1 MAISVPLYLIIR
13 DLHRYGML
21 PQGGSLLEIGEANW
35 YGDIR
40 PLSMVEDIQR
50 LVTDPVRRDALVAR
64 LKQLVETDPPTLRFD
79 VVKVFYEL
87 YFSPSETQAIDFDGT
102 PGALTLDLNHPVDLG
117 RQFDTVINN
126 GTAAH
131 VFNIAQVFRTIHEH
145 TAPGGLMLHEA
156 PFTGWVDH
164 GFYALQPTLFFDL
177 AEFNGYAL
185 QGLLITNLADQ
196 SALQVRGREH
206 LYELIRERKIQE
218 NSQLFAVMRKN
229 PAEAPF
235 KIPFQGYY
243 RESLPESGMA
253 AWRDLR

>member
-102 PGALTLDLNHPVDLG
+102 PVL
-117 RQFDTVINN
+117 
-126 GTAAH
+126 
-131 VFNIAQVFRTIHEH
+131 
-145 TAPGGLMLHEA
+145 
-156 PFTGWVDH
+156 
-164 GFYALQPTLFFDL
+164 
-177 AEFNGYAL
+177 
-185 QGLLITNLADQ
+185 
-196 SALQVRGREH
+196 
-206 LYELIRERKIQE
+206 
-218 NSQLFAVMRKN
+218 
-229 PAEAPF
+229 
-235 KIPFQGYY
+235 
-243 RESLPESGMA
+243 
-253 AWRDLR
+253 